1 MSTTLSVLYGMA
13 ALYAIL
19 RSQLCFA
26 RLVSI
31 EDLQV
36 ALAG

>member
-1 MSTTLSVLYGMA
+1 MA

-26 RLVSI
+26 RNL
-31 EDLQV
+31 
-36 ALAG
+36 LASRIYKSRWQARDVLSA